1 MSGDA
6 KTSLHKD
13 LCDMIHD
20 TYVKKNHDYGDSFS
34 RSFEEWGTVSAAV
47 RIEDKFNR
55 FKNLIKNNDN
65 MVKDESVTDT
75 LLDMANYCIMT
86 VMELRRENNDFGYAT
101 VDARNLYMGA
111 IDLGEE

>member
-1 MSGDA
+1 MSVDA
-6 KTSLHKD
+6 KVSLHKN

-20 TYVKKNHDYGDSFS
+20 TYVRKNHDYGDSFS
-34 RSFEEWGTVSAAV
+34 RSFEEWGSVSAAV

-86 VMELRRENNDFGYAT
+86 VMELRSKNQDYECAGLT
-101 VDARNLYMGA
+101 ARNLYAGA

>member
-6 KTSLHKD
+6 KTSLHKA

-86 VMELRRENNDFGYAT
+86 VMELRSENKDFGYAT
-101 VDARNLYMGA
+101 ADAINLYAGA